1 MSGPKSEPA
10 EPRTLMR
17 AVISSSLKFRYLV
30 VAAAVGLMILG
41 ITSLPKMHV
50 DVFPEFAPPRV
61 VIQTACV
68 GLSTSDV
75 EQLVT
80 VPLEA
85 GLNGIQGLDDLRS
98 KSVPQLSSIELL
110 FKPGTD
116 LLRARQLVQERIA
129 TVSPSLPTWAAP
141 PVMLAPVSATGRAM
155 QIGMTSKNHSLIE
168 MSMTAY
174 WTIRARLL
182 RVPGVANVAIWNERL
197 KLMTVQAEPTKM
209 QARQVSLEKVM
220 EATADA
226 VDSGRLKFSTGAVI
240 GTGGTIETPNQR
252 IGIRNVLPII
262 TPADLARVPVTG
274 SVRLGDIATVAEDHQ
289 PLIGDAI
296 IDGQPGLL
304 LVVEKL
310 PWANSLQM
318 TAGVEEAIRQLE
330 PGLPGI
336 TFDTKVFQQAN
347 FVKLA
352 IANLTQALVIGFIL
366 VVVILA
372 LFLFEWRMAL
382 ISLLTIPISLV
393 ATLLVLYWLGAT
405 INTMTLAGLVIALGA
420 VVDDAIIDVENITRR
435 LREERLRS
443 GAEPGGGR
451 STREVILSACLEV
464 RSPIVYATLIIVAAS
479 VPVFLLAGLT
489 GAFFRPLA
497 LSYTLAI
504 AASMAVALTVTPA
517 LALLML
523 RGARIERRKSPLV
536 GWLQKGYTAGLRR
549 IIVRPVAAY
558 ATVVALSVLGVAV
571 YPQLGQSLF
580 PAFQEHDFLIHWVSP
595 PGTSSAEMERSTT
608 RISKELLAIPG
619 VQSAGAHIGQAL
631 LGEEVAGVNLGEIWV
646 SLAPDADY
654 ARTLD
659 RIHAVA
665 NGYPGLFREVQT
677 YLDER
682 ISEVLTGGKEPIVV
696 RTYGEDLKM
705 LRAKSDQI
713 LNLVKSVPGV
723 IDAHRD
729 ISSDVPQANVT
740 VNLAKAEKYGLKPGD
755 VRRDAATLVAG
766 EEVGDIFRAGKAYDV
781 VVWSPERTRHS
792 FSDIENLPID
802 LPSGGHIRLGEVA
815 TVALQPNPNAI
826 DRQGDSRYLDV
837 GAAVEGR
844 DLGSVV
850 NEIKQKLG
858 PVQLARGYHVE
869 LLGEYQE
876 RQAAQSRLLES
887 AIVAGLLILLLLQAS
902 FRNWRLAILLFL
914 TLPMSLVGGVL
925 AAWIAGGIIS
935 LGSLVGFFTVFGI
948 AARNGILLINH
959 CQHLEEQEGMAFG
972 RELVLRGARE
982 RLAPILMTSL
992 ATGLALVPLVVLGTR
1007 PGHEIEHPLAV
1018 VILAGCLRRRCS
1030 ACSCCRRCTCG
1041 SATGGSGRRLL
1052 LRKRKETRDVCQG
1065 ALACFCWSAGF
1076 GMRSAG
1082 RVRLDRVGDGRG
1094 GESGGGPVGGGQSLD
1109 RGEPAGGGQPVRD
1122 GGKSVSG
1129 A

>member
-1 MSGPKSEPA
+1 
-10 EPRTLMR
+10 MR
-17 AVISSSLKFRYLV
+17 SIISSSLRFRYLV
-30 VAAAVGLMILG
+30 VYAAIGVMLLG
-41 ITSLPKMHV
+41 ITSLPRMHV

-61 VIQTACV
+61 LIQTACV

-85 GLNGIQGLDDLRS
+85 SLNGIQGLDDMRS

-116 LLRARQLVQERIA
+116 LLRARQLVQERVAI
-129 TVSPSLPTWAAP
+129 VSPSLPTWAAP

-155 QIGMTSKNHSLIE
+155 QIGMTSKDHSLIE

-197 KLMTVQAEPTKM
+197 QLMTVQAEPSKM
-209 QARQVSLEKVM
+209 LARDVSLGQVM
-220 EATADA
+220 QATADA
-226 VDSGRLKFSTGAVI
+226 VDSGLLKFSTGAVI
-240 GTGGTIETPNQR
+240 GTGGMIETPNQR

-262 TPADLARVPVTG
+262 TPADLAKVPVTTTRAG
-274 SVRLGDIATVAEDHQ
+274 PVRLGDVALAAEAHQ
-289 PLIGDAI
+289 PLIGDAV
-296 IDGQPGLL
+296 IDGKPGLL

-318 TAGVEEAIRQLE
+318 TAGVEQAVKELQ
-330 PGLPGI
+330 PGLPGV

-352 IANLTQALVIGFIL
+352 IANLTQAMVLGFIL

-372 LFLFEWRMAL
+372 LFLFEWRVAL
-382 ISLLTIPISLV
+382 ISLVTIPLSLMM
-393 ATLLVLYWLGAT
+393 TILVLYWTGAT
-405 INTMTLAGLVIALGA
+405 INTMTLAGIVIALGA

-435 LREERLRS
+435 LREERLR
-443 GAEPGGGR
+443 GGGR
-451 STREVILSACLEV
+451 PTSAVILSACLEV
-464 RSPIVYATLIIVAAS
+464 RSPIVYATLILVAAS
-479 VPVFLLAGLT
+479 IPVFLLVGLT
-489 GAFFRPLA
+489 GAFFRPLV
-497 LSYTLAI
+497 LSYTLAM
-504 AASMAVALTVTPA
+504 AASMVVALTVTPA
-517 LALLML
+517 LALLLL
-523 RGARIERRKSPLV
+523 RGAPIERRKSPLV
-536 GWLQKGYTAGLRR
+536 TWLQKVYTAGLSR

-558 ATVVALSVLGVAV
+558 AVFALVTVLGVTV
-571 YPQLGQSLF
+571 YPHLGQSLF
-580 PAFQEHDFLIHWVSP
+580 PNFRERDFLIHWVAP

-608 RISKELLAIPG
+608 RISRELLAIPG

-646 SLAPDADY
+646 SLKPSADY
-654 ARTLD
+654 STTLD
-659 RIHAVA
+659 RIKTVA
-665 NGYPGLFREVQT
+665 NGYPGLYREVQT

-682 ISEVLTGGKEPIVV
+682 IQEVLTGGKEPVIV
-696 RTYGEDLKM
+696 RTYGEDLKT
-705 LRAKSDQI
+705 LRTKSDQI
-713 LNLVKSVPGV
+713 LGLVRSVPGV
-723 IDAHRD
+723 VDAHRD
-729 ISSDVPQANVT
+729 ISSDIPQVDVT
-740 VNLAKAEKYGLKPGD
+740 VNLAKAERYGLKPGD

-802 LPSGGHIRLGEVA
+802 LPAGGRVRLGEVA
-815 TVALQPNPNAI
+815 TVALRPNPNAI

-837 GAAVEGR
+837 GANVSGR

-850 NEIKQKLG
+850 NDIEHR
-858 PVQLARGYHVE
+858 LASVRLDRGYHVE

-887 AIVAGLLILLLLQAS
+887 AVIAAVLILLLLQAS
-902 FRNWRLAILLFL
+902 FRRWRLAVLTFL
-914 TLPMSLVGGVL
+914 TLPMALVGGVL
-925 AAWIAGGIIS
+925 AAWLAGGIIS

-959 CQHLEEQEGMAFG
+959 CQHLEDNEGMEFG
-972 RELVLRGARE
+972 PQLVLRGARE

-992 ATGLALVPLVVLGTR
+992 ATGLALVPLVALGLR

-1018 VILAGCLRRRCS
+1018 VILGGLVTSTLLNLFIVPSLYLRFGHSRRYS
-1030 ACSCCRRCTCG
+1030 P
-1041 SATGGSGRRLL
+1041 GGN
-1052 LRKRKETRDVCQG
+1052 
-1065 ALACFCWSAGF
+1065 A
-1076 GMRSAG
+1076 
-1082 RVRLDRVGDGRG
+1082 
-1094 GESGGGPVGGGQSLD
+1094 
-1109 RGEPAGGGQPVRD
+1109 
-1122 GGKSVSG
+1122 
-1129 A
+1129 

>member
-1 MSGPKSEPA
+1 MSVDEP
-10 EPRTLMR
+10 PRTLMR
-17 AVISSSLKFRYLV
+17 SIISASLRFRYLV
-30 VAAAVGLMILG
+30 VAAAAGMMILG
-41 ITSLPKMHV
+41 ITSFPKMHV

-61 VIQTACV
+61 LIQTACV

-85 GLNGIQGLDDLRS
+85 AMNGIQGLDDMRS
-98 KSVPQLSSIELL
+98 KSVPQLSSIEML

-116 LLRARQLVQERIA
+116 LLRARQLVQERVA

-197 KLMTVQAEPTKM
+197 QLMTIQAQPSRM
-209 QARQVSLEKVM
+209 QARGVSLGQVM
-220 EATADA
+220 QTTADA
-226 VDSGRLKFSTGAVI
+226 VDSGLLKFSTGAVI

-252 IGIRNVLPII
+252 IGVRNVLPIV
-262 TPADLARVPVTG
+262 TPADLARVPITRTPSG
-274 SVRLGDIATVAEDHQ
+274 PVRLGDVAVLAETHQ

-296 IDGQPGLL
+296 IDGRPGLL

-318 TAGVEEAIRQLE
+318 TAGVERAIRELQ

-336 TFDTKVFQQAN
+336 TFDTKVFQQAD

-352 IANLTQALVIGFIL
+352 IANLTQALVLGFIL

-372 LFLFEWRMAL
+372 LFLFEWRVAL
-382 ISLLTIPISLV
+382 ISLLTIPLSLV
-393 ATLLVLYWLGAT
+393 ATMLVLYWRGAT

-435 LREERLRS
+435 LREERLR
-443 GAEPGGGR
+443 GGSR
-451 STREVILSACLEV
+451 PTAVVILSACLEV

-479 VPVFLLAGLT
+479 IPVFLLVGLT

-504 AASMAVALTVTPA
+504 AASMVVALTVTPA
-517 LALLML
+517 LALLLL

-536 GWLQKGYTAGLRR
+536 SWLQRVYTVGLSR

-558 ATVVALSVLGVAV
+558 ATFAVITILGITV

-580 PAFQEHDFLIHWVSP
+580 PGFKERDFLIHWVSP
-595 PGTSSAEMERSTT
+595 PGTSAVEMERLTT
-608 RISKELLAIPG
+608 RLSRELLAIPG

-646 SLAPDADY
+646 SLSPHADY
-654 ARTLD
+654 TTTLG
-659 RIHAVA
+659 RVKSVT

-696 RTYGEDLKM
+696 RTYGEDLKT

-713 LNLVKSVPGV
+713 LRLMSSVPGV
-723 IDAHRD
+723 VDAHRD
-729 ISSDVPQANVT
+729 ISSDVPQAEVT
-740 VNLAKAEKYGLKPGD
+740 VNLPRAERYGLKPGD

-766 EEVGDIFRAGKAYDV
+766 EEVGDIFRAGKAYDT
-781 VVWSPERTRHS
+781 VVWSPPQTRHS

-815 TVALQPNPNAI
+815 TVALRPNPNAI

-837 GAAVEGR
+837 GANVAGR

-850 NEIKQKLG
+850 SDIRTKLA
-858 PVQLARGYHVE
+858 PVRLDRGYHVE
-869 LLGEYQE
+869 LLGEYKE
-876 RQAAQSRLLES
+876 RQTAQSRLLLS
-887 AIVAGLLILLLLQAS
+887 AIIAGVLILLLLQAS
-902 FRNWRLAILLFL
+902 FRKWRLAVLTFL
-914 TLPMSLVGGVL
+914 TLPMALVGGVL
-925 AAWIAGGIIS
+925 AAWLTGGIIS

-959 CQHLEEQEGMAFG
+959 CQHLEEREGVEFG
-972 RELVLRGARE
+972 PQLVLRGARE
-982 RLAPILMTSL
+982 RLSPILMTSL
-992 ATGLALVPLVVLGTR
+992 ATGLALVPLVVLGSR
-1007 PGHEIEHPLAV
+1007 PGHEIEHPLAI
-1018 VILAGCLRRRCS
+1018 VILGGLFTSTLLNLFVVPSLYLRF
-1030 ACSCCRRCTCG
+1030 G
-1041 SATGGSGRRLL
+1041 HGRRNTAAPLGAS
-1052 LRKRKETRDVCQG
+1052 QG
-1065 ALACFCWSAGF
+1065 TEGST
-1076 GMRSAG
+1076 
-1082 RVRLDRVGDGRG
+1082 
-1094 GESGGGPVGGGQSLD
+1094 
-1109 RGEPAGGGQPVRD
+1109 
-1122 GGKSVSG
+1122 
-1129 A
+1129 

>member
-1 MSGPKSEPA
+1 MSTDES
-10 EPRTLMR
+10 PRTLMR
-17 AVISSSLKFRYLV
+17 SIISASLRFRYLV
-30 VAAAVGLMILG
+30 VAAAAGMMILG
-41 ITSLPKMHV
+41 ITSFPKMHV

-61 VIQTACV
+61 LIQTACV

-85 GLNGIQGLDDLRS
+85 ALNGIQGLDDMRS

-116 LLRARQLVQERIA
+116 LLRARQLVQERVAI
-129 TVSPSLPTWAAP
+129 VSPSLPTWAAP

-155 QIGMTSKNHSLIE
+155 QIGMTSKDHSLIE

-197 KLMTVQAEPTKM
+197 QLMTVQAQPSRM
-209 QARQVSLEKVM
+209 QARGVSLGQVM
-220 EATADA
+220 QATADA
-226 VDSGRLKFSTGAVI
+226 VDSGLLKFSTGAVI

-252 IGIRNVLPII
+252 IGIRNVLPIV
-262 TPADLARVPVTG
+262 TPADLARVPVTRTPSG
-274 SVRLGDIATVAEDHQ
+274 LVRLGDVATVAETHQ

-296 IDGQPGLL
+296 IDGGPGIL

-318 TAGVEEAIRQLE
+318 TAGVERAIKDLQ
-330 PGLPGI
+330 PGMPGI
-336 TFDTKVFQQAN
+336 TFDTKVFQQAD

-352 IANLTQALVIGFIL
+352 IANLTQALVLGFIL

-372 LFLFEWRMAL
+372 LFLFEWRVAL
-382 ISLLTIPISLV
+382 ISLLTIPLSLV
-393 ATLLVLYWLGAT
+393 ATMLVLYWRGAT

-435 LREERLRS
+435 LREERLR
-443 GAEPGGGR
+443 GGGR
-451 STREVILSACLEV
+451 STAAVILGACLEV

-479 VPVFLLAGLT
+479 IPVFLLVGLT

-504 AASMAVALTVTPA
+504 AASMVIALTVTPA
-517 LALLML
+517 LALLLL
-523 RGARIERRKSPLV
+523 RGARIEHRRSPFV
-536 GWLQKGYTAGLRR
+536 GWLQRVYTAGLSR

-558 ATVVALSVLGVAV
+558 ATFAVITILGIAV

-580 PAFQEHDFLIHWVSP
+580 PGFKERDFLIHWVSP

-608 RISKELLAIPG
+608 RISRELLAIPG

-631 LGEEVAGVNLGEIWV
+631 LGEEVAGVNLGEIWI
-646 SLAPDADY
+646 SLSPRADY
-654 ARTLD
+654 TASLD
-659 RIHAVA
+659 RIKSVT

-696 RTYGEDLKM
+696 RTYGEDLKT

-713 LNLVKSVPGV
+713 LRLVSSVPGV
-723 IDAHRD
+723 VDAHRD
-729 ISSDVPQANVT
+729 ISSDVPQAEVT
-740 VNLAKAEKYGLKPGD
+740 VNLAKAERYGLKPGD

-766 EEVGDIFRAGKAYDV
+766 EEVGDIFRAGKAYDT
-781 VVWSPERTRHS
+781 VVWSPPKTRHS

-802 LPSGGHIRLGEVA
+802 LPSGAHIRLGEVA
-815 TVALQPNPNAI
+815 SVAVRPNPNAI

-837 GAAVEGR
+837 GAAVAGR

-850 NEIKQKLG
+850 SDIRDKLAS
-858 PVQLARGYHVE
+858 VRLDRGYHVE
-869 LLGEYQE
+869 LLGEYKE
-876 RQAAQSRLLES
+876 RQSAQSRLLLS
-887 AIVAGLLILLLLQAS
+887 AIIAGVLILLLLQAS
-902 FRNWRLAILLFL
+902 FRRWRLAVLTFL
-914 TLPMSLVGGVL
+914 TLPMALVGGVL
-925 AAWIAGGIIS
+925 AAWLTGGIIS

-959 CQHLEEQEGMAFG
+959 CQHLETREGMEFG
-972 RELVLRGARE
+972 PALVLRGARE
-982 RLAPILMTSL
+982 RLSPILMTSL
-992 ATGLALVPLVVLGTR
+992 ATGLALVPLVVLGSR

-1018 VILAGCLRRRCS
+1018 VILGGLFTSTLLNLFVVPSLYLRFGHSRRGAAAPLPAS
-1030 ACSCCRRCTCG
+1030 QR
-1041 SATGGSGRRLL
+1041 TGGS
-1052 LRKRKETRDVCQG
+1052 T
-1065 ALACFCWSAGF
+1065 
-1076 GMRSAG
+1076 
-1082 RVRLDRVGDGRG
+1082 
-1094 GESGGGPVGGGQSLD
+1094 
-1109 RGEPAGGGQPVRD
+1109 
-1122 GGKSVSG
+1122 
-1129 A
+1129 

>member
-1 MSGPKSEPA
+1 
-10 EPRTLMR
+10 MR
-17 AVISSSLKFRYLV
+17 SIIGASLRFRYLV
-30 VAAAVGLMILG
+30 VAAAAGLMILG

-85 GLNGIQGLDDLRS
+85 AMNGIQGLDDMRS

-110 FKPGTD
+110 FRPGTD
-116 LLRARQLVQERIA
+116 LLRARQLVQERVAI
-129 TVSPSLPTWAAP
+129 VSPSLPTWAAP

-155 QIGMTSKNHSLIE
+155 QIGMTSRNHSLIE

-197 KLMTVQAEPTKM
+197 QLMTVQAEP
-209 QARQVSLEKVM
+209 ARMLARNVSLGQVM
-220 EATADA
+220 QATADA
-226 VDSGRLKFSTGAVI
+226 VDSGLLKFSTGAVI
-240 GTGGTIETPNQR
+240 GTGGTVETPNQR
-252 IGIRNVLPII
+252 IGIRNILPIV
-262 TPADLARVPVTG
+262 TPADLAKVPVTG
-274 SVRLGDIATVAEDHQ
+274 SSPGAASGPVRLGDVAQVTETHQ

-318 TAGVEEAIRQLE
+318 TAGVDQAIRDLQ

-336 TFDTKVFQQAN
+336 RFDTKVFQQAD

-352 IANLTQALVIGFIL
+352 IANLTRALVIGFIL

-372 LFLFEWRMAL
+372 LFLFEWRVAL
-382 ISLLTIPISLV
+382 ISLLTIPLSLT
-393 ATLLVLYWLGAT
+393 ATLLMLYWRGAT

-435 LREERLRS
+435 LREERL
-443 GAEPGGGR
+443 AGGSR
-451 STREVILSACLEV
+451 PTRAVILGACLEV

-479 VPVFLLAGLT
+479 IPVFLLVGLT

-504 AASMAVALTVTPA
+504 AASMVVALTVTPA
-517 LALLML
+517 LSLLLL

-536 GWLQKGYTAGLRR
+536 GWLQRAYTAGLSR
-549 IIVRPVAAY
+549 IIVRPIAAY
-558 ATVVALSVLGVAV
+558 ATVAVLTVFGVAL
-571 YPQLGQSLF
+571 YPHLGQSLF
-580 PAFQEHDFLIHWVSP
+580 PGFKERDFLIHWVAP
-595 PGTSSAEMERSTT
+595 PGTSAAEMERTT
-608 RISKELLAIPG
+608 TKISRELLAIPG

-631 LGEEVAGVNLGEIWV
+631 LGEEVAGVNLGEIWI
-646 SLAPDADY
+646 SLAPTADY
-654 ARTLD
+654 PTTLD
-659 RIHAVA
+659 RIHTVA
-665 NGYPGLFREVQT
+665 NGYPGLYREVQT

-696 RTYGEDLKM
+696 RTYGEDLKT
-705 LRAKSDQI
+705 LRTKSDQI
-713 LNLVKSVPGV
+713 LALVKSVPGV
-723 IDAHRD
+723 VDAHRD
-729 ISSDVPQANVT
+729 ISSDVPQVNVT
-740 VNLAKAEKYGLKPGD
+740 VNLAKAERYGLKPGD

-766 EEVGDIFRAGKAYDV
+766 EEVGDIFRAGKAYDT

-802 LPSGGHIRLGEVA
+802 LPSGGRVRLGEVA
-815 TVALQPNPNAI
+815 TVALAPNPNAI

-837 GAAVEGR
+837 GANVEGR

-850 NEIKQKLG
+850 SDIKQKLAS
-858 PVQLARGYHVE
+858 VRLDRGYHTE
-869 LLGEYQE
+869 LLGQYQE
-876 RQAAQSRLLES
+876 RQTAQSRLLES
-887 AIVAGLLILLLLQAS
+887 AIIAGALILFLLQAS
-902 FRNWRLAILLFL
+902 FRRWRLAVLTFL
-914 TLPMSLVGGVL
+914 TLPMALVGGVL
-925 AAWIAGGIIS
+925 AAWIAGGVIS

-972 RELVLRGARE
+972 RDLVLRGARE
-982 RLAPILMTSL
+982 RLSPILMTSL
-992 ATGLALVPLVVLGTR
+992 ATGLALVPLVVLGLR

-1018 VILAGCLRRRCS
+1018 VILGGLVTSTLFSLFVVPSLYLRFGHGRRGT
-1030 ACSCCRRCTCG
+1030 AALG
-1041 SATGGSGRRLL
+1041 AKETGGN
-1052 LRKRKETRDVCQG
+1052 T
-1065 ALACFCWSAGF
+1065 
-1076 GMRSAG
+1076 
-1082 RVRLDRVGDGRG
+1082 
-1094 GESGGGPVGGGQSLD
+1094 
-1109 RGEPAGGGQPVRD
+1109 
-1122 GGKSVSG
+1122 
-1129 A
+1129 

>member
-1 MSGPKSEPA
+1 MNRAGQ
-10 EPRTLMR
+10 RTLMR
-17 AVISSSLKFRYLV
+17 GIISGSLRFRHLV
-30 VAAAVGLMILG
+30 VAAAVAMMVLG
-41 ITSLPKMHV
+41 ITVLPRMHV

-85 GLNGIQGLDDLRS
+85 SLNGIQGLDDMRS

-116 LLRARQLVQERIA
+116 LLRARQLVQERLA

-155 QIGMTSKNHSLIE
+155 QIGMTSASHSLID

-197 KLMTVQAEPTKM
+197 HLMAVQAVPARM
-209 QARQVSLEKVM
+209 QARGVSLNQVM
-220 EATADA
+220 QTTSDA
-226 VDSGRLKFSTGAVI
+226 VDSGLLRFSTGAVI

-252 IGIRNVLPII
+252 IGVRNVLPVV
-262 TPADLARVPVTG
+262 TPADLAQVPVTKKAG
-274 SVRLGDIATVAEDHQ
+274 KDVRLGDVATVAQ
-289 PLIGDAI
+289 RYPPLIGDAV

-318 TAGVEEAIRQLE
+318 TAGVEQALRELQ

-336 TFDTKVFQQAN
+336 RFDTKVFQQAD

-352 IANLTQALVIGFIL
+352 IANLTQALVLGFIL

-372 LFLFEWRMAL
+372 LFLFEWRVAL
-382 ISLLTIPISLV
+382 ISLLTIPLSLV
-393 ATLLVLYWLGAT
+393 ATLLVLYWRGAT

-435 LREERLRS
+435 LREERLS
-443 GAEPGGGR
+443 GGGQ
-451 STREVILSACLEV
+451 STGTVILRACLEV

-479 VPVFLLAGLT
+479 IPVFLLTGLT
-489 GAFFRPLA
+489 GAFFRPLT

-504 AASMAVALTVTPA
+504 LASMVVALTVTPA
-517 LALLML
+517 LSLLLL
-523 RGARIERRKSPLV
+523 RAAPIERRSSPVV
-536 GWLQKGYTAGLRR
+536 GWLRRVYTTGLRR

-558 ATVVALSVLGVAV
+558 LTFALVTIAGVAV
-571 YPQLGQSLF
+571 YPHLGQELF
-580 PAFQEHDFLIHWVSP
+580 PGFKERDFLIHWVSP
-595 PGTSSAEMERSTT
+595 PGTSAVEMARSTA
-608 RISKELLAIPG
+608 RISHELLAIPG
-619 VQSAGAHIGQAL
+619 VRSAGAHIGQAL

-646 SLAPDADY
+646 SLSPSAGYTA
-654 ARTLD
+654 TLD
-659 RIHAVA
+659 RIRSVT

-682 ISEVLTGGKEPIVV
+682 ISEVLTGGKEPIIV
-696 RTYGEDLKM
+696 RTYGEDLPT

-713 LNLVKSVPGV
+713 LALVGSVPGV
-723 IDAHRD
+723 VDAHRD
-729 ISSDVPQANVT
+729 ISSDIPQVNVK
-740 VNLAKAEKYGLKPGD
+740 VRLAAAERYGLKPGD

-766 EEVGDIFRAGKAYDV
+766 EEVGDIFRAGKAYDT
-781 VVWSPERTRHS
+781 VVWSPESVRHS
-792 FSDIENLPID
+792 FTDIESLPID
-802 LPSGGHIRLGEVA
+802 TPSGSTIRLG
-815 TVALQPNPNAI
+815 TVASVSLQPNPNSI
-826 DRQGDSRYLDV
+826 ERQGDSRYLDV
-837 GAAVEGR
+837 GAAVAGR

-850 NEIKQKLG
+850 HDINAKLAA
-858 PVQLARGYHVE
+858 VHLDRGYHVE
-869 LLGEYQE
+869 LLGEYKE

-887 AIVAGLLILLLLQAS
+887 SIIAGVLILLLLQAS
-902 FRNWRLAILLFL
+902 FRRWRLAALTFL
-914 TLPMSLVGGVL
+914 TLPMALVGGIL
-925 AAWIAGGIIS
+925 AAWLGGGIIS
-935 LGSLVGFFTVFGI
+935 LGALVGFFTVFGI

-959 CQHLEEQEGMAFG
+959 WQHLEDDEGMEFG
-972 RELVLRGARE
+972 PALVLRGARE
-982 RLAPILMTSL
+982 RLSPILMTTL
-992 ATGLALVPLVVLGTR
+992 ATGLALVPLIVLGDR

-1018 VILAGCLRRRCS
+1018 V
-1030 ACSCCRRCTCG
+1030 
-1041 SATGGSGRRLL
+1041 
-1052 LRKRKETRDVCQG
+1052 V
-1065 ALACFCWSAGF
+1065 
-1076 GMRSAG
+1076 
-1082 RVRLDRVGDGRG
+1082 
-1094 GESGGGPVGGGQSLD
+1094 VGGLVTSTLLNLFVLPSLYL
-1109 RGEPAGGGQPVRD
+1109 RFGRSRRERRA
-1122 GGKSVSG
+1122 
-1129 A
+1129 